1 MHRSSKRK
9 RGQTLNDPQLSLYS
23 ILLITL
29 PQAVGPIAYGM
40 ARPEVRACLGASFR
54 CFKKTFLSTNTLD
67 AFDSQGMN
75 VYYCDNDRV
84 KGVELFRD
92 SKFTWM
98 GESLLGGKYIDLK
111 RFLSVCGMNFH
122 SNDSGIEVDAY
133 GVSFYV
139 PDISD
144 EMGEAVV
151 ESVYIDLCVGQASV
165 VPH

>member
-1 MHRSSKRK
+1 MTFDFRAP
-9 RGQTLNDPQLSLYS
+9 GSL
-23 ILLITL
+23 
-29 PQAVGPIAYGM
+29 GPIAYEM
-40 ARPEVRACLGASFR
+40 ERAEVRACLGANFR

-75 VYYCDNDRV
+75 VYYSDNDRV

-98 GESLLGGKYIDLK
+98 GESLLGGGYIDLK
-111 RFLSVCGMNFH
+111 KFLSDHSINFH
-122 SNDSGIEVDAY
+122 PNDSGVEVDAY
-133 GVSFYV
+133 GVSFYI

-144 EMGEAVV
+144 EMDEAVV
-151 ESVYIDLCVGQASV
+151 ESVYIDFCVGQTSV